1 MSPIAARRHDAV
13 VVGAGPNGLVAAVLL
28 AEAGWRVVVREAADE
43 PGGGLRTEGLTVS
56 GFRHDVC
63 SSVHPLAL
71 ASPALRGLLDHVVWC
86 QPEFALAHPLDDGR
100 AALLERSL
108 DATCAR
114 MGPDGRRWRALMA
127 PLLRGA
133 GGFVDSLLSPR
144 SLPRASPVA
153 LAEFAAVGGLPATVL
168 TKLFRGEA
176 ARALFGG
183 CAAHS
188 VLDLGAPVSGGVGL
202 LLALLGHHVGWP
214 VARSG
219 SSSITDALVN
229 RLHAAGGVLEC
240 GQRVSDLAQLPA
252 ARAVLL
258 DLTPRQVVA
267 VAGHRLPSAY
277 VRKLSRYR
285 YGAGVFKLDWALDG
299 PVPWANPDVARAG
312 TVHLGG
318 SFAEIA
324 AAEHIVARGGHP
336 DRPFVLFVQAAVA
349 DPTRA
354 PHGQH
359 TGWAYCHVPN
369 GSTVDM
375 TDAIERQ
382 VQRFAP
388 DFRDRILARHVMSP
402 AQVEEHNAN
411 NVGGDIGGG
420 TADLRQFLAR
430 PVAAVFPWR
439 TPLPGLYLCSSSTPP
454 GGGVHGMGGWHAARL
469 AVHDARKG

>member
-43 PGGGLRTEGLTVS
+43 PGGGLRTEELTVS

-86 QPEFALAHPLDDGR
+86 QPEFALAHPLEGGR

-133 GGFVDSLLSPR
+133 GGLVDSILSPR
-144 SLPRASPVA
+144 SLPRASPRA

-168 TKLFRGEA
+168 ARLFRGDE

-188 VLDLGAPVSGGVGL
+188 VLDLRAPVSGGVGL

-214 VARSG
+214 VARGG
-219 SSSITDALVN
+219 SSSITDELVT

-240 GQRVSDLAQLPA
+240 GRRVSDLAQLPA

-267 VAGHRLPSAY
+267 VVGDRLPAAY
-277 VRKLSRYR
+277 ARKLSRYR

-299 PVPWANPDVARAG
+299 PVPWANADVARAG

-318 SFAEIA
+318 SFTEIA

-359 TGWAYCHVPN
+359 TGRAYCHVPN

-420 TADLRQFLAR
+420 TADLRQILAR
-430 PVAAVFPWR
+430 PVAAIQPWR
-439 TPLPGLYLCSSSTPP
+439 TPVPGLYLCSSSTPP

-469 AVHDARKG
+469 ALQDAAKG

>member
-1 MSPIAARRHDAV
+1 MSPTAARRRDAV
-13 VVGAGPNGLVAAVLL
+13 IVGSGPNGLVAAVLL
-28 AEAGWRVVVREAADE
+28 AEAGWSVVVREAADE
-43 PGGGLRTEGLTVS
+43 PGGGLRTAELTVP

-71 ASPALRGLLDHVVWC
+71 ASPALRGLLDQVTWC
-86 QPEFALAHPLDDGR
+86 EPEFALAHPLDGGR
-100 AALLERSL
+100 AAILERSL

-114 MGPDGRRWRALMA
+114 MGPDRRRWRALMA

-133 GGFVDSLLSPR
+133 GGLVDSLLSPR

-168 TKLFRGEA
+168 ARLLQGEET
-176 ARALFGG
+176 RALYAG

-214 VARSG
+214 VARGG
-219 SSSITDALVN
+219 SSSLTDALVS
-229 RLHAAGGVLEC
+229 RLQAAGGVVEC
-240 GQRVSDLAQLPA
+240 GRRVSDLAELPP
-252 ARAVLL
+252 ARVVLL

-267 VAGHRLPSAY
+267 VAGGMLPSAY
-277 VRKLSRYR
+277 ARRLSRYR
-285 YGAGVFKLDWALDG
+285 YGAGVFKVDWALDG
-299 PVPWANPDVARAG
+299 PVPWTNPDVGRAG

-318 SFAEIA
+318 SFAEVA
-324 AAEHIVARGGHP
+324 AAERTVARGGHP
-336 DRPFVLFVQAAVA
+336 DRPFVLFVQATVA
-349 DPTRA
+349 DRTRA
-354 PHGQH
+354 PDGQH

-375 TDAIERQ
+375 TEALERQ

-388 DFRDRILARHVMSP
+388 DFRDRILARHVMFP
-402 AQVEEHNAN
+402 AQVEAHNAN

-420 TADLRQFLAR
+420 IADLRQFLAR
-430 PVAAVFPWR
+430 PVAAAQPWR
-439 TPLPGLYLCSSSTPP
+439 TPVPGLYLCSSSTPP

-469 AVHDARKG
+469 ALHDAAKG